1 MGSKNGAKQV
11 EKPCVTAPAECGCVE
26 IRGARQNNLKGID
39 VDLRLGELTVVIG
52 PSGSGK
58 SSLAFDTIYAEG
70 QRRYVETFSPYMR
83 QFLDRMDKPRV
94 DDIRGIPPAIAIE
107 QANPVKSSRST
118 VGTMTEINDYLKL
131 LWPRIAKA
139 FCPNCGC
146 AIRQETAQS
155 IAEQVFELFDDGGQQ
170 NPGSAR
176 DSRAAIGDSP
186 ITSADVKAPPDTERA
201 QGSRRVAAN
210 STRVACAPR
219 NVLITFWVAVPP
231 KTKPREYFEFLQQQ
245 GYLRVWLNGEVHR
258 VDTGAPVERLGARVQ
273 VIQDRLTVTDE
284 NRARL
289 IEAIETALRFG
300 KDRVNVIALR
310 SDGSQLS
317 TNNSQLPFSTGW
329 HCAHCD
335 LDIRPPTPGLFSF
348 NNPLGACPEC
358 RGFGRTIAIDLNKAI
373 PDRSLTIAQGVVRVF
388 RGQEFGQSQKDLLRA
403 CAREEI
409 EIDRPFEELPKADQD
424 FVINGERSVVAARER
439 GETYTDDDYENG
451 RWYGVRGFF
460 RWLESNTYK
469 MHVRVL
475 LSRYRA
481 YTLCPSCNGT
491 RFKADALNYR
501 IAEERLPIAEL
512 LREAQCETANAEA
525 VIPSEVEES
534 RDVTVKLA
542 QGDSSTSLRC
552 ARNDEGCGA
561 WLTLPQFQALAIS
574 YARDLLATVEIAAN
588 DSTAEML
595 RKEICARL
603 TYLCEVGLGY
613 LTLDRSTRTLSG
625 GEVQRVNLTT
635 CLGASLVNTL
645 FVMDEPSVGLH
656 PRDVGRL
663 VRVMHNLRD
672 KGNTLLVVEHEEQMI
687 RAADNL
693 IDIGPGRGES
703 GGELVF
709 SGKLH
714 EFLACNEFVE
724 SRATRSEL
732 AGRSRRVA
740 ANSTPVACAAQNSTS
755 ASLTRDYLTGS
766 KSIPLPKSR
775 RKWRDAMCITGARE
789 HNLKNL
795 AVDIPLGVFTC
806 VTGVSGSGKSTLI
819 HDVLYRNLLRA
830 KGQAGDREPG
840 VCEGIAGA
848 SGIGEVVMVDQSPLA
863 RTPRSTPIL
872 YLGLYDRVRELF
884 AALPEAQAQGLTAS
898 AFSFNSGSGRCER
911 CCGTG
916 FEKIEMQFLSDLYV
930 RCAECEGRRFQ
941 PHVLKIKLHGKS
953 IHDVLEMT
961 VTEAAGWFAQIGEA
975 SHPKRSKAERN
986 GAEGSGVGFEVT
998 RRDSSTALHSGRND
1012 EQRGA
1017 AEICAG
1023 LEVLEEVGLGYLRLG
1038 QPLNTLS
1045 GGESQRLK
1053 LVSHLTGPNQKSE
1066 IADQKLDN
1074 LFIFDEPTT
1083 GLHFDDVA
1091 MLLALFQRLVDAGHS
1106 LVVIEHNLEVIKC
1119 ADWIIDLGPEGGDAG
1134 GEIVATGT
1142 PEQIASCD
1150 DSHTGR
1156 FLRAVIP
1163 RAAERSRSQ
1172 TSTLTRRA
1180 PSAPLRYA
1188 QDDEIVSLRV
1198 AEEVGSAR
1206 DSPRTVYDT
1215 VADDADDFSLRVAE
1229 EPFDG
1234 WPNGAHDSR
1243 ALPGHGRTRAFAE
1256 HDARFANNAAIAIHG
1271 AREHNLKNLNIEI
1284 PRDQMV
1290 IITGLSGS
1298 GKSTLAFDILFS
1310 EGQRRFLD
1318 SLSPYARQFAEQLEK
1333 PDVDLVEGLPPS
1345 VAIEQ
1350 RVTRGGGKSTV
1361 ATVTEVYHFLRL
1373 LFAKTGTQFCPDCDL
1388 PVEKQS
1394 VGAIVKQVETA
1405 ARRGQL
1411 KVLAPLVKAR
1421 KGFHSDVARWAERNG
1436 FDTLLVDGQLIAV
1449 AQFRKLERFKEH
1461 TIDVVVGVID
1471 AKRIKKA
1478 RNLTQRALEIG
1489 RGTAHLLDARNR
1501 LTVMSTEMSC
1511 PGCGRAFE
1519 ELDPRLFSFNS
1530 PHGACEECGGFG
1542 EIWNCD
1548 LQTGESDKG
1557 ESVLETELAAER
1569 ESEWIDQGDV
1579 QICSRCRGSR
1589 LNAVARQVRVQGF
1602 TIDNFVALSAADALK
1617 RIAKLKFRG
1626 NAKKIASELLPEI
1639 EQRLRFMGDVGLG
1652 YLSLARSAKTLSGGE
1667 SQRIRLAAQ
1676 LGSNLRGVLYVLDEP
1691 TIGLHPRD
1699 NLRLL
1704 ETLTALRKKGNS
1716 LVIVE
1721 HDEETMRRADHIIDL
1736 GPRAGVHGGEV
1747 VASGMLRDIEH
1758 AKNSETGRCL
1768 RSPLCHPIRK
1778 TRRALAEVEGWIDIR
1793 NANANNLKN
1802 VNVRFPVGRLSVITG
1817 ISGSGKS
1824 TLMGDVLLP
1833 RVKQALGSA
1842 RNATPARSSHAARA
1856 GSPRTSPDQM
1866 LFGEGGGKGTRVA
1879 CARRKSDSRAV
1890 SVSGAEAIDAVYEVD
1905 QSPIGKT
1912 SRSTPATYIKVF
1924 DEIRNLYAQLPVSR
1938 MRGYSASRF
1947 SFNAEGGRCESCGG
1961 QGVIKLE
1968 MNFLPSSYVPCED
1981 CGGKRYNA
1989 QTLEVLY
1996 DGKSI
2001 GDVMEMTIEEAAE
2014 FFAAHPKIARSL
2026 KLLVETGLGYLK
2038 LGQPS
2043 PTLSGGEAQRLK
2055 LATELTRGIGRS
2067 TNERIRK
2074 MRKPKSTLYLLE
2086 EPTIGLHM
2094 ADVELLLNVLHR
2106 LVDEGNTV
2114 IVIEHNVSVM
2124 AEADYIVDMG
2134 PEAGDGGGEIIATGT
2149 PEQVATNRVSR
2160 TAPFLRQVLRSDSRE
2175 RRAARPRVATF
2186 ARNGE

>member
-1 MGSKNGAKQV
+1 MGSTTA
-11 EKPCVTAPAECGCVE
+11 EKRCVTAPPDRGCVE

-39 VDLRLGELTVVIG
+39 LDLPLGKLSVITG

-94 DDIRGIPPAIAIE
+94 DEIRGIPPAIAIE

-131 LWPRIAKA
+131 LMPRIARA
-139 FCPNCGC
+139 FCPNCGRE
-146 AIRQETAQS
+146 IRPETAQS
-155 IAEQVFELFDDGGQQ
+155 IAAHLLQELSD
-170 NPGSAR
+170 
-176 DSRAAIGDSP
+176 
-186 ITSADVKAPPDTERA
+186 K
-201 QGSRRVAAN
+201 
-210 STRVACAPR
+210 
-219 NVLITFWVAVPP
+219 NVLITFWVAVPA
-231 KTKPREYFEFLQQQ
+231 KTEPRVFFDFIQQQ
-245 GYLRVWLNGEVHR
+245 GYLRVWIDNEIIR
-258 VDTGAPVERLGARVQ
+258 VDSDKKIKRLGARVQ
-273 VIQDRLTVTDE
+273 VIQDRITISE
-284 NRARL
+284 SNRARL

-300 KDRVNVIALR
+300 KDKINVVPFGT
-310 SDGSQLS
+310 DGSQLS
-317 TNNSQLPFSTGW
+317 TTHSQLPFSTGW

-373 PDRSLTIAQGVVRVF
+373 PDRSLSIAQGAVRVF
-388 RGQEFGQSQKDLLRA
+388 RGEEMGESQRDLVRA

-409 EIDRPFEELPKADQD
+409 DVRIPFEDLPKADQD
-424 FVINGERSVVAARER
+424 FVINGEARDED
-439 GETYTDDDYENG
+439 TDVEELAEND

-460 RWLESNTYK
+460 KWLESKTYK

-481 YTLCPSCNGT
+481 YTTCPTCKGG
-491 RFKADALNYR
+491 RFQPETLNYR
-501 IAEERLPIAEL
+501 IVSPARNGTREMARTLPEVALLSISDARKLFAEL
-512 LREAQCETANAEA
+512 
-525 VIPSEVEES
+525 V
-534 RDVTVKLA
+534 
-542 QGDSSTSLRC
+542 
-552 ARNDEGCGA
+552 
-561 WLTLPQFQALAIS
+561 LTPG
-574 YARDLLATVEIAAN
+574 

-595 RKEICARL
+595 RNEVVARL
-603 TYLCEVGLGY
+603 RYLCEVGLGY

-663 VRVMHNLRD
+663 VRVMHDLRD
-672 KGNTLLVVEHEEQMI
+672 KGNTLLVVEHEEAII
-687 RAADNL
+687 RASDNV
-693 IDIGPGRGES
+693 IDIGPGRGEY

-709 SGKLH
+709 SGALH
-714 EFLACNEFVE
+714 EFLGSARD
-724 SRATRSEL
+724 SRADRGDSLRSSPNENQND
-732 AGRSRRVA
+732 RRVA
-740 ANSTPVACAAQNSTS
+740 NHSTRVACAPQ
-755 ASLTRDYLTGS
+755 SLTQDYLARR
-766 KSIPLPKSR
+766 KSIPVPKSR
-775 RKWRDAMCITGARE
+775 RKSKASIRITGAKE
-789 HNLKNL
+789 HNLQNL
-795 AVDIPLGVFTC
+795 DVEIPLGIFNC

-819 HDVLYRNLLRA
+819 HDVLYRHLLQA
-830 KGQAGDREPG
+830 KGQTSDQE
-840 VCEGIAGA
+840 AGA
-848 SGIGEVVMVDQSPLA
+848 CKSVTGAHRIGEVVMVDQSQLA

-872 YLGLYDRVRELF
+872 YLGLYDRVREMF
-884 AALPEAQAQGLTAS
+884 AVQPEAMAQGLTAS

-911 CCGTG
+911 CSGTG

-941 PHVLKIKLHGKS
+941 PHVLRVKVSGKS
-953 IHDVLEMT
+953 IHDVLELT
-961 VTEAAGWFAQIGEA
+961 VSEAIQFFAQIGE
-975 SHPKRSKAERN
+975 SEKLGDKL
-986 GAEGSGVGFEVT
+986 
-998 RRDSSTALHSGRND
+998 D
-1012 EQRGA
+1012 
-1017 AEICAG
+1017 
-1023 LEVLEEVGLGYLRLG
+1023 VLDEVGLGYLRLG

-1053 LVSHLTGPNQKSE
+1053 LVRHLSDESANGSE
-1066 IADQKLDN
+1066 SSSGS

-1091 MLLALFQRLVDAGHS
+1091 ILMRLFQRLVQGGNT

-1119 ADWIIDLGPEGGDAG
+1119 ADWVIDLGPEAGDEGGQL
-1134 GEIVATGT
+1134 VAAGT
-1142 PEQIASCD
+1142 PEAIAKVEA
-1150 DSHTGR
+1150 SHTGR
-1156 FLRAVIP
+1156 FLQKI
-1163 RAAERSRSQ
+1163 
-1172 TSTLTRRA
+1172 L
-1180 PSAPLRYA
+1180 
-1188 QDDEIVSLRV
+1188 
-1198 AEEVGSAR
+1198 GSAR
-1206 DSPRTVYDT
+1206 DSRAVRGDSPRIPSGVYS
-1215 VADDADDFSLRVAE
+1215 DDDDEISLRAAE
-1229 EPFDG
+1229 EPFG
-1234 WPNGAHDSR
+1234 ESPNGARESR
-1243 ALPGHGRTRAFAE
+1243 ALPGFGT
-1256 HDARFANNAAIAIHG
+1256 AIRIHG
-1271 AREHNLKNLNIEI
+1271 AREHNLKNISLDI

-1290 IITGLSGS
+1290 VITGLSGS
-1298 GKSTLAFDILFS
+1298 GKSTVAFDILFA

-1318 SLSPYARQFAEQLEK
+1318 SMSPYARQFVEQLEK
-1333 PDVDLVEGLPPS
+1333 PDVDLVEGVPPS

-1394 VGAIVKQVETA
+1394 VAAIVRQLETA
-1405 ARRGQL
+1405 VKRGPL

-1421 KGFHSDVARWAERNG
+1421 KGFHTDVARWAERQG
-1436 FDTLLVDGQLIAV
+1436 FDSLFVDGQLLPI

-1461 TIDVVVGVID
+1461 TIDVVVGAID
-1471 AKRIKKA
+1471 ARRILKA
-1478 RNLTQRALEIG
+1478 RNLVQRALDIG
-1489 RGTAHLLDARNR
+1489 RGTAHLLDSKHR

-1542 EIWNCD
+1542 EIWNRAK
-1548 LQTGESDKG
+1548 QTGTEDTG
-1557 ESVLETELAAER
+1557 DSVLENELAAER
-1569 ESEWIDQGDV
+1569 ESEWIDEEEAVPCPG
-1579 QICSRCRGSR
+1579 CHGSR
-1589 LNAVARQVRVQGF
+1589 LNPIARHVRLQNN
-1602 TIDNFVALSAADALK
+1602 TIDNFTALSAGEALEL
-1617 RIAKLKFRG
+1617 IGKLRFRG
-1626 NAKKIASELLPEI
+1626 NQKTVADDLVPEI
-1639 EQRLRFMGDVGLG
+1639 SQRLRFMQNVGLG
-1652 YLSLARSAKTLSGGE
+1652 YLALGRSAKTLSGGE

-1704 ETLTALRKKGNS
+1704 ETLTALREKGNS

-1736 GPRAGVHGGEV
+1736 GPGAGMHGGKV
-1747 VASGMLRDIEH
+1747 VAQGTLSEIE
-1758 AKNSETGRCL
+1758 KNKSSETGRCL
-1768 RSPLCHPIRK
+1768 KNPLCHPTRNERRSLGDVEQWIEIRGA
-1778 TRRALAEVEGWIDIR
+1778 R
-1793 NANANNLKN
+1793 ANNLKD

-1824 TLMGDVLLP
+1824 TLMRSVLLP
-1833 RVKQALGSA
+1833 AVKEAL
-1842 RNATPARSSHAARA
+1842 
-1856 GSPRTSPDQM
+1856 
-1866 LFGEGGGKGTRVA
+1866 
-1879 CARRKSDSRAV
+1879 KSKRGAQREFISGITGADSF
-1890 SVSGAEAIDAVYEVD
+1890 ETVYEVD

-1924 DEIRNLYAQLPVSR
+1924 DEIRKLYGQLPVSR
-1938 MRGYSASRF
+1938 VRGYSPSRF
-1947 SFNAEGGRCESCGG
+1947 SFNTEGGRCETCAG
-1961 QGVIKLE
+1961 QGAIKLE

-1981 CGGKRYNA
+1981 CGGRRYNA

-1996 DGKSI
+1996 NDKSI
-2001 GDVMEMTIEEAAE
+2001 GDVMEMTIEQAAA
-2014 FFAAHPKIARSL
+2014 FFATKQKIARPLS
-2026 KLLVETGLGYLK
+2026 LLVDTGLGYLK

-2055 LATELTRGIGRS
+2055 LVTQLTRGVGRAQ
-2067 TNERIRK
+2067 NERIRK

-2094 ADVELLLNVLHR
+2094 ADVELLLKVLHR

-2114 IVIEHNVSVM
+2114 IVIEHNVSIM
-2124 AEADYIVDMG
+2124 GEADYIVDMG
-2134 PEAGDGGGEIIATGT
+2134 PEAGAEGGEVVVSGT
-2149 PEQVATNRVSR
+2149 PEEVAKNRVSR
-2160 TAPFLRQVLRSDSRE
+2160 TAPFLRDVLKTKRAKLKPSS
-2175 RRAARPRVATF
+2175 RAA
-2186 ARNGE
+2186 